1 MAAEEYIKIRKGVSS
16 FWIGLL
22 AQFTTMVVIATS
34 AYFQIQA
41 NKENIQDNKNLLR
54 QFAQAIE
61 LVKYHDREIQRLR
74 DDLEENG
81 RRHVR

>member
-41 NKENIQDNKNLLR
+41 NKENIQDNKNLIR
-54 QFAQAIE
+54 QIAQAIE

-81 RRHVR
+81 RRHDR